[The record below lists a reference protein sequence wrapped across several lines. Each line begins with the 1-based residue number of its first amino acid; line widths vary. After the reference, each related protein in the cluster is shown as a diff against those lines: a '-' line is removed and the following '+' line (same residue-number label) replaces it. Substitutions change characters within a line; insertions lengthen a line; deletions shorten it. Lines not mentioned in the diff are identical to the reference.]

1 MLEGEKYE
9 NYSRRQVDGKGDSR
23 EESTAAVSEDGNSEV
38 TDEVKMVKDKRPVPP
53 KEFLTVSG
61 IRKTPLCSG
70 DWVDSACNIIE
81 TNRLEVDAINVRG
94 RKAIKRR
101 KVC

>member
-1 MLEGEKYE
+1 MKIIREDKLTAKEIRERKALLL
-9 NYSRRQVDGKGDSR
+9 SRKMATPKQHDM
-23 EESTAAVSEDGNSEV
+23 

-81 TNRLEVDAINVRG
+81 TKRLEVDAINARG

>member
-1 MLEGEKYE
+1 MKIIREDKLTAKEIRERKALLQ
-9 NYSRRQVDGKGDSR
+9 SRKTATPKQHDVTEQVR
-23 EESTAAVSEDGNSEV
+23 
-38 TDEVKMVKDKRPVPP
+38 MVKDKRPIPP
-53 KEFLTVSG
+53 DEVLTVSG

-70 DWVDSACNIIE
+70 DWVDSACNTIE